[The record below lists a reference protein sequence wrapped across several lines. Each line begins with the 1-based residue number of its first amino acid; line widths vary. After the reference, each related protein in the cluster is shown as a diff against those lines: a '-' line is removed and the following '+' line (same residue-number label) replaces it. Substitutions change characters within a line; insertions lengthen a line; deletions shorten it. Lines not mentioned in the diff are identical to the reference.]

1 MYATATVHF
10 KQSVDENALIAKL
23 ATPIALPIA
32 IGATIFATMPTP
44 LATALTATAIY
55 AHVGPSSV
63 FLLMK
68 PGDKQLQIHLECVL
82 TPESIL
88 ELKHEL
94 SRMLLNLADAAEAS
108 SQAIDNVEV
117 MIFTHDATRIASGR
131 YQPFAEIIGTR
142 FRDTIIGDVLLAV
155 VPAATSLAM
164 NVEPEKAAIT
174 FGTTAIAVLLWLC
187 IEARRRQKVLVYE
200 YS

>member
-1 MYATATVHF
+1 MYAVATVHF
-10 KQSVDENALIAKL
+10 KRPVDESALIARL
-23 ATPIALPIA
+23 AIPTGLPIA
-32 IGATIFATMPTP
+32 IAATIFGTMPAP
-44 LATALTATAIY
+44 LSSALTARAIY
-55 AHVGPSSV
+55 AHLGHSSV
-63 FLLMK
+63 WLLMK

-94 SRMLLNLADAAEAS
+94 SRMLLNLTDAAEGS
-108 SQAIDNVEV
+108 SQAIDSVEV
-117 MIFTHDATRIASGR
+117 VIFTNGANRIASGR
-131 YQPFAEIIGTR
+131 YLPFAETIGMR